1 MKGPAMSGSGWK
13 REGPAALSGWKDT
26 RRAIYSRFV
35 EEESAMNTV
44 TIDWPCGA
52 EPPSWFCPA
61 CGKQTIDS
69 ENGLVEPPCLHLEFL
84 YLTEIDEFEYI
95 KENLKDLIEK
105 ERQAGDAEE
114 GGKEEDWDE
123 MSDYELLKNA
133 MNRDST
139 FVTFELTTSGMAC
152 GPVSSTVC
160 IGYRLFEKD
169 F

>member
-1 MKGPAMSGSGWK
+1 MAAISGW
-13 REGPAALSGWKDT
+13 GDA
-26 RRAIYSRFV
+26 RRATCCRLV
-35 EEESAMNTV
+35 EEESAMNTM

-61 CGKQTIDS
+61 CGKQTVDP
-69 ENGLVEPPCLHLEFL
+69 EDGLVEPPCPHLEFL

-95 KENLKDLIEK
+95 KENVKDLLEK

-114 GGKEEDWDE
+114 DGKEEERDE
-123 MSDYELLKNA
+123 MSDYELLKNH
-133 MNRDST
+133 MSRDST
-139 FVTFELTTSGMAC
+139 FVIFELTTSGMAC

-160 IGYRLFEKD
+160 IGYRLFEND